1 VLEKFI
7 PDLIRTSLIGSIGI
21 LILVI
26 LRKSLL
32 KKYTQNC
39 IYYMWLLIIARLLIL
54 CRIPMYV
61 CPKIYNMFASSV
73 LTNKK
78 IDNKVSLY
86 SIHVTSTIYSHHNVS
101 FIKIIGFIWLIGVIL
116 ASIYYT
122 YTYFNLIRNIKQH
135 SYTINDEQ
143 ILNIYRELL
152 FELKITKK
160 IELKYYDG
168 INSPFGTGVIKP
180 YIVIRKNCYNATE
193 LKLILKH
200 ELIHFKKY
208 DLLYKI
214 GLILVKIVYWFNPLV
229 YMMCKLVDSDC
240 ELACDESLLKNL
252 GLEERKLYAFTF
264 INSLRFNKNH
274 TFQNDII
281 TGFNDNKDILKR
293 RLENM
298 LNLKRKRTGIVI
310 GALSALI
317 ISSSLVSVNVF
328 AEKVRG
334 KVSPN
339 SSITITNAPANKV
352 VKKPNSNSDV
362 KKANENSVLLYNYTT
377 YCNIKNTS
385 KW

>member
-1 VLEKFI
+1 LETE
-7 PDLIRTSLIGSIGI
+7 TSNFF
-21 LILVI
+21 
-26 LRKSLL
+26 K
-32 KKYTQNC
+32 
-39 IYYMWLLIIARLLIL
+39 
-54 CRIPMYV
+54 
-61 CPKIYNMFASSV
+61 KIY
-73 LTNKK
+73 
-78 IDNKVSLY
+78 DNSLK
-86 SIHVTSTIYSHHNVS
+86 S
-101 FIKIIGFIWLIGVIL
+101 FITTL
-116 ASIYYT
+116 
-122 YTYFNLIRNIKQH
+122 H
-135 SYTINDEQ
+135 SSNDITDEDLNDEQ

-168 INSPFGTGVIKP
+168 INSPFGTGIIKP

-214 GLILVKIVYWFNPLV
+214 GLILVKIVHWFNPLV

-252 GLEERKLYAFTF
+252 GLEERKLDAFTF

-310 GALSALI
+310 CTLSALI
-317 ISSSLVSVNVF
+317 ISSSLISVNVF

-339 SSITITNAPANKV
+339 SSITITNSPANK
-352 VKKPNSNSDV
+352 DV
-362 KKANENSVLLYNYTT
+362 KKANSKSNVKKSNENSALLYNYTT
-377 YCNIKNTS
+377 YCNMTVN
-385 KW
+385 